1 MPREKGRPSHA
12 VIRVDTDIG
21 KKHKKIGEL
30 SKVIDHLRHC
40 LDSQPDYFGM
50 NESLDNVQDEVVLDI
65 LESPGDSPVKIS
77 LLFRSVLQSPVE
89 LSEQSIHRYTLP
101 RVEEEVI
108 TVREVTLTRG
118 MVALVDVADFEQLCH
133 FEWEA
138 SFTQAVY
145 ALRKFKNEDGRRIKV
160 KMHDQIANTPEGYKV
175 THLDG
180 NMLNNT
186 RGNLALVEK

>member
-1 MPREKGRPSHA
+1 MPKETGRPSHA

-21 KKHKKIGEL
+21 KKHKKIGDLIPVVEH
-30 SKVIDHLRHC
+30 IRGC
-40 LDSQPDYFGM
+40 LDSQPDYFGL
-50 NESLDNVQDEVVLDI
+50 SLRLDDAVDVVI
-65 LESPGDSPVKIS
+65 LEIMESSADSSVNIS
-77 LLFRSVLQSPVE
+77 HLYRAVLTAPTE
-89 LSEQSIHRYTLP
+89 PSEMSIHRYAPP

-118 MVALVDVADFEQLCH
+118 MVALVDDDDYESLS
-133 FEWEA
+133 EYTWEA

-145 ALRKFKNEDGRRIKV
+145 AMRKFKNEDGRQIKV

-180 NMLNNT
+180 NMLNNQ
-186 RGNLALVEK
+186 RSNLALVEK